1 MSHTLPSSHS
11 KKLAITSVDS
21 WLGCCIA
28 VHLAEKLEK
37 KCPNVQIVALASK
50 DNTHADLDKL
60 KKFKNV
66 HIQKVDYNDEKS
78 LEKAF
83 SGVNCSILIPE
94 MNEHRVKHAKNVLCA
109 MKKEKIK
116 GCLLLSV
123 VGAENKD
130 HRLKE
135 IMTFHE
141 IELLVKEYCS
151 CYLILRKSIFNQ
163 CFLLWSRI
171 VQEKGEFPMTC
182 TAECQ
187 MGPLDA
193 FDLACAIE
201 AIVVDHYRDDDKGG
215 HHDVE
220 AAMDEESTHNDHSI
234 FGGVHR
240 NKTYTLTGPQK
251 ITAQGLVQAL
261 NEETGQRVQ
270 FKQVSREELKK
281 YFESLKHEH
290 WSEEFNIDRRHEI
303 LNPESLASGEG
314 GVHGERHYPD
324 HHHMAPNESMINL
337 LLDELELVKKGDAG
351 FVSGDLEKIL
361 GHRGKPVKD
370 FLRKHKDEF
379 RHRV

>member
-1 MSHTLPSSHS
+1 MSYILPSSHS
-11 KKLAITSVDS
+11 KKIAITNVDS

-28 VHLAEKLEK
+28 VHLADKLEK
-37 KCPNVQIVALASK
+37 KCPNVQMVALACK

-66 HIQKVDYNDEKS
+66 HIQKVDYNEEKS

-94 MNEHRVKHAKNVLCA
+94 MSENRVKHAKNVLCA
-109 MKKEKIK
+109 MKKEKVK

-130 HRLKE
+130 HHLKE

-141 IELLVKEYCS
+141 IELLVKEHCS
-151 CYLILRKSIFNQ
+151 CYLILRKSILNQ

-171 VQEKGEFPMTC
+171 VQEKGEFPMSC

-193 FDLACAIE
+193 CDLVCAIE
-201 AIVVDHYRDDDKGG
+201 TIIVDHCRHDDKGG

-220 AAMDEESTHNDHSI
+220 VALDVESIHDDLSA
-234 FGGVHR
+234 FGGVHK
-240 NKTYTLTGPQK
+240 NKTYTLTGPHK
-251 ITAQGLVQAL
+251 ITTQGLVQAL

-281 YFESLKHEH
+281 YFESLKREH
-290 WSEEFNIDRRHEI
+290 RSQDLNIDRCHEI
-303 LNPESLASGEG
+303 MTRESLASGENG
-314 GVHGERHYPD
+314 ILAEYLYLD
-324 HHHMAPNESMINL
+324 HHHMAPNESTINM
-337 LLDELELVKKGDAG
+337 LLDELELIKKGDAG
-351 FVSGDLEKIL
+351 FVSGDLEKVL
-361 GHRGKPVKD
+361 GHPGKPVKD
-370 FLRKHKDEF
+370 FLRKYKDEF